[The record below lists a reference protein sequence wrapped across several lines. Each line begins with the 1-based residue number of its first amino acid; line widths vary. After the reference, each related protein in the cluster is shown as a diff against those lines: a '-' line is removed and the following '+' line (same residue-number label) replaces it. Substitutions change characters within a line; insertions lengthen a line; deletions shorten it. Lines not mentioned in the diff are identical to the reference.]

1 MKHFLSGFVIG
12 LVFIGGYALGQNC
25 IIPVPPS
32 PPKAVDLVIHLS
44 QDGGACSGYAIVT
57 GGQPPTTQAIPGIA
71 KCNTAK
77 QIADQMA
84 AIDNGWND
92 GGSP

>member
-1 MKHFLSGFVIG
+1 MKTIIAIAV
-12 LVFIGGYALGQNC
+12 LVASIAIAQTC
-25 IIPVPPS
+25 IVPAPVQ
-32 PPKAVDLVIHLS
+32 PPKATMLTVILS
-44 QDGGACSGYAIVT
+44 QDGGACSGFASVPGGVT
-57 GGQPPTTQAIPGIA
+57 PTTQQIPGVA

-92 GGSP
+92 GGTP

>member
-1 MKHFLSGFVIG
+1 MLTVI
-12 LVFIGGYALGQNC
+12 V
-25 IIPVPPS
+25 
-32 PPKAVDLVIHLS
+32 S
-44 QDGGACSGYAIVT
+44 QDGGVCSGYATVP
-57 GGQPPTTQAIPGIA
+57 GGQPSTIQPIPGVA

-92 GGSP
+92 GGTP